1 MGSMICPTANAICF
15 SLYFAT
21 ILQAL
26 PMYQVPCSST
36 VDSKLGSHPG
46 RWGAVVS
53 TFWEKDKVVS
63 KAQELVLESSSQTLA
78 SSLHGHGASLE
89 GWLMAGTQGLSV

>member
-36 VDSKLGSHPG
+36 VDSKLGSHPWEVG
-46 RWGAVVS
+46 GAVVS

-63 KAQELVLESSSQTLA
+63 KAQELVLESSSKPWPPA
-78 SSLHGHGASLE
+78 SMAMGASLR
-89 GWLMAGTQGLSV
+89 AG